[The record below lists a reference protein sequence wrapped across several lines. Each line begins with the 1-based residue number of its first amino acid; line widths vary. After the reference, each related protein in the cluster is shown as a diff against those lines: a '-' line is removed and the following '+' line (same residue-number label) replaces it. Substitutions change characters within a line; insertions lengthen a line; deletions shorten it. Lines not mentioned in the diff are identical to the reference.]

1 MWYSLFYNNVLDY
14 IKPYIDLDLGSVENN
29 PPPKVPGL
37 LVCLRLT
44 VIKTKHKKS
53 KKNSKRAPSTK
64 FVGQLVDSVHYIKSR
79 NHSHTQPFK
88 TKHRIHRLNSLHH
101 TSK

>member
-29 PPPKVPGL
+29 PPPKVPRL
-37 LVCLRLT
+37 LVCPRFT
-44 VIKTKHKKS
+44 VIKTQHVKS
-53 KKNSKRAPSTK
+53 QRKTLKEHQVRCAQS
-64 FVGQLVDSVHYIKSR
+64 GDSVHFNKTR
-79 NHSHTQPFK
+79 NQSHAQPFK
-88 TKHRIHRLNSLHH
+88 TKYRIHRLNSLHH